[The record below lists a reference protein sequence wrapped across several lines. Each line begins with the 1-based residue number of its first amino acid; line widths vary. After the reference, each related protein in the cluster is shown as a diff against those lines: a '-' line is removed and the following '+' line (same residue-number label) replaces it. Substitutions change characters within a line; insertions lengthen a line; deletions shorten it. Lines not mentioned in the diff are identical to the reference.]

1 MPTKMEHI
9 EASSLEDLP
18 SRIAYLSSFLNLN
31 TSDGQALQAAKP
43 LIAPSIPT
51 ILDTV
56 YVKLLS
62 FDITAKAF
70 VPKNTGYEG
79 ETAKSVQELTL
90 NHPQI
95 TLRKDF
101 LKVSLQY
108 SETNS
113 GAQEM
118 LTTTP

>member
-31 TSDGQALQAAKP
+31 TSDGEALQAAKP

-118 LTTTP
+118 LTTTL

>member
-31 TSDGQALQAAKP
+31 ASDGEALQAAKP

-118 LTTTP
+118 LTTTL